1 MAKRIQKETT
11 HEDAAEP
18 IEPPTPAGTNPTAQG
33 LDQVLADIDDVLE
46 VNALSFVQGFVQ
58 KGGQ

>member
-18 IEPPTPAGTNPTAQG
+18 IEPPTPAGPNPTAQG

-46 VNALSFVQGFVQ
+46 INALSFVQGFVQ

>member
-1 MAKRIQKETT
+1 MANRIHKDVT
-11 HEDAAEP
+11 HEETSDP
-18 IEPPTPAGTNPTAQG
+18 IEPPTPAGPNPAAQG

-46 VNALSFVQGFVQ
+46 VNALTFVQGFVQ

>member
-11 HEDAAEP
+11 HEDAADP
-18 IEPPTPAGTNPTAQG
+18 VEPPTPAGPNPAAQG
-33 LDQVLADIDDVLE
+33 LDEVLADIDDVLE
-46 VNALSFVQGFVQ
+46 VNALTFVQGFVQ

>member
-1 MAKRIQKETT
+1 MAERIQKETT
-11 HEDAAEP
+11 HEDTADP
-18 IEPPTPAGTNPTAQG
+18 VEPPTPAGPNPAAQG

-46 VNALSFVQGFVQ
+46 VNALTFVQGFVQ